1 MKETQEFMYK
11 ILGSGMA
18 TLKVSNEEMDDIMKI
33 VKSLE
38 GSDLLIKCVR
48 KKFKNEA
55 KESHHI
61 FKNIF

>member
-1 MKETQEFMYK
+1 MYK

-18 TLKVSNEEMDDIMKI
+18 TLKVSNEEMHDIMKI

-48 KKFKNEA
+48 KKIKSKA
-55 KESHHI
+55 KESYHI

>member
-1 MKETQEFMYK
+1 
-11 ILGSGMA
+11 MA

-38 GSDLLIKCVR
+38 GSDLLTKCVR

-55 KESHHI
+55 KESYYI